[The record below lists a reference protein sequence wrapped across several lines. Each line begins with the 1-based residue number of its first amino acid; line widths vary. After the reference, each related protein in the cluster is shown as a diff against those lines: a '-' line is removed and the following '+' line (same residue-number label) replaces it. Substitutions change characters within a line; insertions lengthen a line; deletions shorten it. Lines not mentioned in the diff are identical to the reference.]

1 MTDVTLSAAT
11 QSALLLTKRTT
22 ALAARIGERIATGLR
37 MTRAADDAAAF
48 FVAQSLTRRAG
59 DLLALKDGINQG
71 VSALGD
77 PRPKHLDS
85 LIEIN
90 RNLARGLAFQG
101 TVSGPGASR
110 TH

>member
-1 MTDVTLSAAT
+1 MDDDYPTYA
-11 QSALLLTKRTT
+11 T
-22 ALAARIGERIATGLR
+22 ALTIIQTLWTILLGDLSGDGDGLPENLR
-37 MTRAADDAAAF
+37 D
-48 FVAQSLTRRAG
+48 
-59 DLLALKDGINQG
+59 DLLALSLCVDRQTIL
-71 VSALGD
+71 ALGD

-90 RNLARGLAFQG
+90 RNLARGLGFQE